1 MLLNGGAYGG
11 RRILSRASVAAMTRP
26 QADTTIP
33 FTLPMIN
40 AAGERMDVD
49 RSGTGYGY
57 GLFHLRSG

>member
-1 MLLNGGAYGG
+1 
-11 RRILSRASVAAMTRP
+11 MTRL